1 MKVMFRLVDLVTK
14 GLDAASLR
22 HKVLSNNLANAN
34 TPGFRRSDVDFSNLF
49 EQSVS
54 MPVRKT
60 HPQHITISRRK
71 ISGIHIVQD
80 TATAIRNDG
89 SNVDADREMILL
101 LENQLH
107 YQAMADVITRNLG
120 FLRLVIGEGR

>member
-1 MKVMFRLVDLVTK
+1 MFRLVDLVTK

-107 YQAMADVITRNLG
+107 YHAMADVITRNLG

>member
-1 MKVMFRLVDLVTK
+1 MFRLVDLVTK

>member
-107 YQAMADVITRNLG
+107 YHAMADVITRNLG